1 MTRFT
6 VKREGHYTVPE
17 ADLQQ
22 ALQRLAA
29 LENMLEELAA
39 CQTDIPVELAKLK
52 ATGRDKTVRYKE
64 LLGQKLLLNEMLALL
79 ERHGVRLDGLGPGD
93 VS

>member
-6 VKREGHYTVPE
+6 ANRDGQLTVPE
-17 ADLQQ
+17 ADLPR

-29 LENMLEELAA
+29 LENMLEELEV
-39 CQTDIPVELAKLK
+39 CQTDIPAELARLK
-52 ATGRDKTVRYKE
+52 AAGKEKTVHYKE

-79 ERHGVRLDGLGPGD
+79 ERHGVRLE
-93 VS
+93 

>member
-6 VKREGHYTVPE
+6 ISCDGQYTIPE
-17 ADLQQ
+17 ADLPL

-29 LENMLEELAA
+29 LEDMLEELAA
-39 CQTDIPVELAKLK
+39 CQTDIPAELARLK
-52 ATGRDKTVRYKE
+52 AAGKEKTVRYKE

-79 ERHGVRLDGLGPGD
+79 ERHGVRLGT
-93 VS
+93 

>member
-6 VKREGHYTVPE
+6 VEREGQYAVPE
-17 ADLQQ
+17 ADLPQ

-29 LENMLEELAA
+29 LEDMLEELAA
-39 CQTDIPVELAKLK
+39 HQTDIPVELARLK
-52 ATGRDKTVRYKE
+52 APGKDKTVRYKE

-79 ERHGVRLDGLGPGD
+79 ERHGVRLE
-93 VS
+93 